1 MKLIGVFSCDT
12 GSRSTSRSEHF
23 WDFYEVALRR
33 YRRVLLRV
41 VGGST
46 GLLGEAP
53 GGVRRGFSGAG
64 INVEHEKKVDLGVLR
79 GADHDGRVL
88 VSPFST
94 VDGVCFD
101 GVSSSR

>member
-1 MKLIGVFSCDT
+1 MRCHQRFSRIENVFGGLNPENSYVIEILGVPT
-12 GSRSTSRSEHF
+12 G
-23 WDFYEVALRR
+23 L
-33 YRRVLLRV
+33 
-41 VGGST
+41 GT

-53 GGVRRGFSGAG
+53 GAVWRVFSRAG

-94 VDGVCFD
+94 VDGV
-101 GVSSSR
+101 GVKSKA

>member
-1 MKLIGVFSCDT
+1 M
-12 GSRSTSRSEHF
+12 
-23 WDFYEVALRR
+23 W
-33 YRRVLLRV
+33 
-41 VGGST
+41 GGHGNT
-46 GLLGEAP
+46 GLLREEL
-53 GGVRRGFSGAG
+53 GGWCVPFSRGSIDIG
-64 INVEHEKKVDLGVLR
+64 HEKKVDLEVLR